1 LNGQHNST
9 PWWNV
14 SFKTT
19 VIAGPTFFTPRAG
32 HVGAEYSLPRE
43 QYRIL
48 LLDSGLFM
56 NPVPLKAVPC
66 GNLEHM
72 PILMVDNV
80 GTFKL

>member
-1 LNGQHNST
+1 VDRFIQDYRYCWPDILY
-9 PWWNV
+9 
-14 SFKTT
+14 TT
-19 VIAGPTFFTPRAG
+19 AG

-56 NPVPLKAVPC
+56 NPVLLKAVPC